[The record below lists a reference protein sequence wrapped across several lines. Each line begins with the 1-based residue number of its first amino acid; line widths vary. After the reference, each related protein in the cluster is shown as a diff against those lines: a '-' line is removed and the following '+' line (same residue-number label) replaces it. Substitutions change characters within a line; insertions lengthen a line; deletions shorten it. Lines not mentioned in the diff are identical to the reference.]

1 MLDKTE
7 YSRLVIKRTNTTGS
21 VPTIPPTSAVTLSQF
36 TITDIM
42 VGEYFL
48 NSVDDKLWIRTEN
61 GISELPLNV
70 LPFSSTTGN
79 FEIISGQ
86 TWTDLYSL
94 SGGTNII
101 VDWNNSNVQEIT
113 LTGSTNIFLTNGNA
127 GGIYTLII
135 NQGVAGSYT
144 TTWNSLDTEWTNG
157 VSPVMSSGSSVY
169 DVYNFVYNGN
179 TYFGSYNQNYGATPT
194 PEIITSGLYTYFDG
208 SNPSSL
214 SGTGATQWI
223 SISGSSPST
232 GNLVNETYYVGDLGG
247 GVYFDGIDGYVQ
259 TTSNIYDTS
268 GFTYETWIRQ
278 MSPATEGDTSIISI
292 DSDTFNFGVSATT
305 LEYYT
310 PSSWTTIGT
319 ENVIPIVYLLTITY
333 DLSTTTLNVYRNS
346 LPVYTNSSVS
356 INPTGAY
363 NLFGTDAGLT
373 NFLEMV
379 MYKVRTY
386 DRPLSYAE
394 VLNNWN
400 TEKADYGY

>member
-1 MLDKTE
+1 
-7 YSRLVIKRTNTTGS
+7 
-21 VPTIPPTSAVTLSQF
+21 
-36 TITDIM
+36 
-42 VGEYFL
+42 
-48 NSVDDKLWIRTEN
+48 
-61 GISELPLNV
+61 
-70 LPFSSTTGN
+70 
-79 FEIISGQ
+79 
-86 TWTDLYSL
+86 
-94 SGGTNII
+94 
-101 VDWNNSNVQEIT
+101 
-113 LTGSTNIFLTNGNA
+113 
-127 GGIYTLII
+127 
-135 NQGVAGSYT
+135 
-144 TTWNSLDTEWTNG
+144 
-157 VSPVMSSGSSVY
+157 
-169 DVYNFVYNGN
+169 
-179 TYFGSYNQNYGATPT
+179 
-194 PEIITSGLYTYFDG
+194 
-208 SNPSSL
+208 
-214 SGTGATQWI
+214 
-223 SISGSSPST
+223 
-232 GNLVNETYYVGDLGG
+232 
-247 GVYFDGIDGYVQ
+247 
-259 TTSNIYDTS
+259 
-268 GFTYETWIRQ
+268 